1 MIEFILY
8 YTTSRQCLHPISN
21 EVQCDAKLHTTMV
34 RFGFKSECFIG
45 EKSDWRTYDKAGA
58 PIRFYKYTVHKKSR
72 LIFCGIDNC
81 RR

>member
-34 RFGFKSECFIG
+34 RFGFKSEFSISG
-45 EKSDWRTYDKAGA
+45 KL
-58 PIRFYKYTVHKKSR
+58 P
-72 LIFCGIDNC
+72 LP
-81 RR
+81 

>member
-34 RFGFKSECFIG
+34 RFGVKSVLSTSGKLPF
-45 EKSDWRTYDKAGA
+45 
-58 PIRFYKYTVHKKSR
+58 P
-72 LIFCGIDNC
+72 
-81 RR
+81 